1 MLAAVAERPDVGRH
15 RGDLGGGKLCTAH
28 RRHHAPVLFQGSAG
42 AWTVPCSSLAAADE
56 PAASSPTT
64 TAGYAPPFLNPAM
77 PGRGGG
83 ETVPPHRRRPR
94 RRPSGRSPPTPCPAR
109 RT

>member
-1 MLAAVAERPDVGRH
+1 MTTLPSCCGSLAAPLSMLAAVAERPDVGRH

-56 PAASSPTT
+56 PAVSRPTSS
-64 TAGYAPPFLNPAM
+64 AEYATPFLDPVMAG
-77 PGRGGG
+77 PRER
-83 ETVPPHRRRPR
+83 ETVPPTRR
-94 RRPSGRSPPTPCPAR
+94 
-109 RT
+109 